1 MYTLTAIHTKINA
14 IAITLNLNTALSIVG
29 KNLNSIYAIAQK
41 PTICKSMSIIIFVLC
56 IQ

>member
-41 PTICKSMSIIIFVLC
+41 PTICNIISIM
-56 IQ
+56 